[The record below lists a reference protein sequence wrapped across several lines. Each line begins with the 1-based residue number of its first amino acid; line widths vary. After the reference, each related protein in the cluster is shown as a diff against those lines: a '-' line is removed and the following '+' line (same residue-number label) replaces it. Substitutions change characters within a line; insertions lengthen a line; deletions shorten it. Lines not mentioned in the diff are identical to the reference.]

1 MKKAS
6 VAVQDSSR
14 VDEDRRLRRAVEEL
28 SILNDLAREISAS
41 NKSNEIIK
49 KVVSR
54 SIHAIHA
61 EQGLITLIET
71 PVSPTQKTLARSIQT
86 DVNQVALHLDQ
97 ILLGWMQLHKRP
109 LSLNQSQMVE
119 QFKHITWDPNIRSLI
134 CVPLFVKSELIGIL
148 IAFNKKGGDTFSED
162 DQRLLTIIAAQSA
175 QVIENARLLEH
186 EQALIAMREELRLA
200 REIQSEL
207 LPKSNPEI
215 EGYDIAGTSIPAHV
229 VGGDYYDF
237 IAVPD
242 GRMVICLGDASGK
255 GMSAALLMSS
265 LQAMV
270 RAQLLDHCS
279 PHECL
284 RRTNYLLFISTASN
298 KFATLF
304 FGLLD
309 PVQHTFS
316 YANAGHEPPILI
328 RKESAVAEL
337 PMGELGLGIR
347 KETTYSEKQ
356 IQLSPGEVVVIF
368 SDGITEA
375 MNDQAEEFGHDRLR
389 QLLLVHA
396 DDSAQQLK
404 DHIVREVCAFSG
416 QKNQHDDMTLVVLKR
431 T

>member
-1 MKKAS
+1 
-6 VAVQDSSR
+6 
-14 VDEDRRLRRAVEEL
+14 VEEL

-41 NKSNEIIK
+41 NKSNEIIR

-109 LSLNQSQMVE
+109 LSLNQSQMAE

-148 IAFNKKGGDTFSED
+148 IAFNKKGGDAFTED

-186 EQALIAMREELRLA
+186 EQTLIAMREELRLA
-200 REIQSEL
+200 REIQAEL
-207 LPKSNPEI
+207 LPKTDPII
-215 EGYDIAGTSIPAHV
+215 EGYDIAGTSIPAHM

-237 IAVPD
+237 MTIPD
-242 GRMVICLGDASGK
+242 GRTVICLGDASGK
-255 GMSAALLMSS
+255 GISAALLMSS

-279 PHECL
+279 PSECL
-284 RRTNYLLFISTASN
+284 RRTNYLLFQNTASN

-304 FGLLD
+304 FGILD
-309 PVQHTFS
+309 PVQHTFLYS
-316 YANAGHEPPILI
+316 NAGHEPPIVI
-328 RKESAVAEL
+328 RKESVASEL
-337 PMGELGLGIR
+337 SMGELGLGIR
-347 KETTYSEKQ
+347 KETSYSEKQ
-356 IQLSPGEVVVIF
+356 LQLAPGEVVVII
-368 SDGITEA
+368 SDGVTEA
-375 MNDQAEEFGHDRLR
+375 MNNEGEEFGHDRLR
-389 QLLLVHA
+389 QLLLSHA
-396 DDSAQQLK
+396 DHSAQELIEC
-404 DHIVREVCAFSG
+404 IVREVNAFSDS
-416 QKNQHDDMTLVVLKR
+416 KNIHDDMTLVILKR
-431 T
+431 M